1 MGGGNFAKVF
11 VVLVIIL
18 VAGVL
23 AIGPLLGAINLGL
36 DLQGGVH
43 VELQAIEKDKPVTDE
58 DMKQLEQVMRQ
69 RVDELGVAEPII
81 QRIGE
86 KRLSVDLAGVT
97 NTEEA
102 VEIIGKTAQLE
113 FKKSDGTV
121 ILTGN
126 LLKDAQATIDPNTQQ
141 PEINLEFDAEG
152 TRAFAEATA
161 EAAKY
166 PDTDPRNRI
175 AILLDGE
182 VLTNPTV
189 KEPIPSGRARIT
201 GGFDSYQ
208 EAANIAALLRGGAL
222 PVSMEIIAKQT
233 VGPTLGADSL
243 EKSKIAVI
251 AGLIAISLFM
261 ISYYRLP
268 GLIANFSLV
277 IYALIVL
284 GTMVLIKA
292 VLTLPGI
299 AGLLLSVGMAVDA
312 NIIIYER
319 VKEELRNGKT
329 LRSAVEAGF
338 KRAFWTVFDANV
350 TTLIAAAVLYYL
362 GTGPIRGFAVTLS
375 IGILASMFTAITLTR
390 WLLRMVV
397 KVDAFKRMT
406 LYGVRG
412 GAGNEA

>member
-23 AIGPLLGAINLGL
+23 AVGPLLGAINLGL

-43 VELQAIEKDKPVTDE
+43 VELQAVEKDRPVTDE
-58 DMKQLEQVMRQ
+58 DMRQLEQVMRK
-69 RVDELGVAEPII
+69 RVDELGVSEPII

-86 KRLSVDLAGVT
+86 KRLIVDLAGVED
-97 NTEEA
+97 TEQA
-102 VEIIGKTAQLE
+102 VEVIGKTAQLE

-126 LLKDAQATIDPNTQQ
+126 LLKDAVATIDPNNQQ
-141 PEINLEFDAEG
+141 PEINLEFDAQG
-152 TRAFAEATA
+152 TKAFAEATA
-161 EAAKY
+161 EAAGY
-166 PDTDPRNRI
+166 PEGDPMRRI

-182 VLTNPTV
+182 VLTNPHVT
-189 KEPIPSGRARIT
+189 EPIPSGRARIT

-277 IYALIVL
+277 VYALIVL

-397 KVDAFKRMT
+397 KVDAFKKMT